1 MRQLNSRHKLY
12 LECYYEHGF
21 RVALKVANY
30 SKRNGYR
37 ILNNEKAKEYLLN
50 LAKQTIENL
59 GLTHSELIKKRLA
72 IADDPDT
79 PAKVRADILKDL
91 AEMVERTQQ
100 EQGENAKPFSP
111 RLTPSK
117 QAS

>member
-1 MRQLNSRHKLY
+1 MRQLNGRHQIFLD
-12 LECYYEHGF
+12 LVYELGF
-21 RVALKVANY
+21 YQAIKTNIY
-30 SKRNGYR
+30 SKEQAYR
-37 ILNNEKAKEYLLN
+37 IFKNPKAKEYLLN
-50 LAKQTIENL
+50 LAKKTIDDL

-72 IADDPDT
+72 LADDPDT
-79 PAKVRADILKDL
+79 PAKVRSDILKDL